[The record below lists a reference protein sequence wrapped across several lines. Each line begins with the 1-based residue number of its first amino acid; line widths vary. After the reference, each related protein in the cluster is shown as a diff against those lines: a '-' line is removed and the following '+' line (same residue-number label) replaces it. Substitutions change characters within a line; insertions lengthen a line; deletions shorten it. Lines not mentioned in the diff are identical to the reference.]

1 MFDDHRGNGGKPLDT
16 LSRAISQA
24 NVDWDVPL
32 RVGNQWF
39 DRMKTAANI
48 ADRRQRATAVRAI
61 NEELLKLS
69 ERIKYPRQAAW
80 DIFTG
85 HGTDADRNQQVSDLF
100 VVFLVPG
107 VKRIAELQ
115 ADEET
120 LSLMDKTALAL
131 AAYRADHGE
140 YPEKIESL
148 VPNYLAAVPDD
159 PHDPEGFK
167 LQYRR
172 EGEDIRALERWARRR
187 RRQWSDRR

>member
-1 MFDDHRGNGGKPLDT
+1 M
-16 LSRAISQA
+16 
-24 NVDWDVPL
+24 
-32 RVGNQWF
+32 
-39 DRMKTAANI
+39 
-48 ADRRQRATAVRAI
+48 
-61 NEELLKLS
+61 
-69 ERIKYPRQAAW
+69 

-120 LSLMDKTALAL
+120 LSLMDKTALA
-131 AAYRADHGE
+131 RTRIADHGE

-172 EGEDIRALERWARRR
+172 EGQTYVL
-187 RRQWSDRR
+187 WSVGRDGVNANGRTADDHPAGDDVGLNPSPQKLRLK